1 MSAEPSPGHR
11 PRRRPTV
18 VTGVAWT
25 VFACAVANLIVIPV
39 EVGWVAAPGLESVIW
54 IEAERAANAGIAIEL
69 SVFLAIYPLLLG
81 VAAVGLLRGSASARL
96 LYLWTWPLAL
106 LVYWFVVGFTPGH
119 VVGFAVYTTLLILL
133 TRPAASDWFGRP
145 LSGELLNKIGP
156 ILALQLV
163 FIFFALIGPRGYS
176 TPDNLEQTARQAAM
190 VASAAIGMTVVIIAA
205 GIDLSVGSLIALCL
219 VVVAWFVREG
229 WSPIGAALLGI
240 LVGGVAGSVNGL
252 LVTRLRLAPF
262 IVTLGTML
270 IFRGIALDV
279 ADNRSVVPGVG
290 ELGVIQAMLRSLEP
304 AQAWMLVPWG
314 VWLVLALA
322 LATGGML
329 TYTRFGRHVFAV
341 GSNEDTA
348 RLCGVAV
355 SRVKVLVFTLG
366 GLFAGLGGLV
376 LLSRLQTGDPT
387 AAFGAELD
395 VIAAVVIG
403 GGSLAGGQ
411 GSIVG
416 SLAGAML
423 MVVIASGCQQ
433 MDIADYWQKIITGA
447 IIIIAIA
454 LDHLRHRK
462 A

>member
-1 MSAEPSPGHR
+1 MSVEPSPADR
-11 PRRRPTV
+11 SARRPIV
-18 VTGVAWT
+18 VTVMAWI
-25 VFACAVANLIVIPV
+25 VFASAALNLIVIPM
-39 EVGWVAAPGLESVIW
+39 EVGWIAAPALDAMIW
-54 IEAERAANAGIAIEL
+54 IDAARAANPGIAVEL
-69 SVFLAIYPLLLG
+69 GIFVAAYPVLLG
-81 VAAVGLLRGSASARL
+81 LAAVGLLRGRSWGRL

-106 LVYWFVVGFTPGH
+106 LVYWFIAGFAPGH
-119 VVGFAVYTTLLILL
+119 VIGFVVYTTLLVLL
-133 TRPAASDWFGRP
+133 TRPAASDWFGQP

-176 TPDNLEQTARQAAM
+176 TPENLEQTARQAAM
-190 VASAAIGMTVVIIAA
+190 VGSAAIGMTVVIIAG

-219 VVVAWFVREG
+219 VVVAWFVRAG
-229 WSPIGAALLGI
+229 WSPIEAALAGI

-252 LVTRLRLAPF
+252 FVTRLRLAPF

-279 ADNRSVVPGVG
+279 ADNRSVVPGIG
-290 ELGVIQAMLRSLEP
+290 KLGVIQAMLRSLEP
-304 AQAWMLVPWG
+304 AEAWMLMPWG

-322 LATGGML
+322 LVMGGVL

-355 SRVKVLVFTLG
+355 NRVKVMVFTLG

-462 A
+462 S